1 MSAMALLWPARVHNA
16 KKKRRKEKEKR
27 KSKAHQT
34 SAHPSLPTIALVAS
48 AQVCVAVCVHNPRE
62 KRKKEKKKKAIHSTF
77 NISISLTTIAPMIF
91 VCAQSRKKEAKKKKK
106 KRRKKKKEKS
116 NPKYIQHQQI
126 SHCSDSHDICVYT
139 LKEKKK
145 EQKKKT

>member
-1 MSAMALLWPARVHNA
+1 
-16 KKKRRKEKEKR
+16 
-27 KSKAHQT
+27 
-34 SAHPSLPTIALVAS
+34 
-48 AQVCVAVCVHNPRE
+48 VHNPRE

-116 NPKYIQHQQI
+116 NPKYINHQHNPPYCI
-126 SHCSDSHDICVYT
+126 SHDFCVCT
-139 LKEKKK
+139 IKGGKEGKGKRNKGGKKEKGKK
-145 EQKKKT
+145 QSKVHSTSANLSLL